1 MKATFEF
8 SLPEET
14 PEYGIYHNAPEY
26 ISALREFREW
36 LRQQRKHGDITVLGR
51 TYLEGL
57 EEVWDKFHEVCEGF
71 IDDL

>member
-14 PEYGIYHNAPEY
+14 LEYGIYYRAPEY

-36 LRQQRKHGDITVLGR
+36 LRQRRKHGDGSEDAYVVLDR
-51 TYLEGL
+51 
-57 EEVWDKFHEVCEGF
+57 VWDRFHEVCEGF
-71 IDDL
+71 TNDL

>member
-14 PEYGIYHNAPEY
+14 LEYGIYHNAPKY
-26 ISALREFREW
+26 ISALVEFREW
-36 LRQQRKHGDITVLGR
+36 LRRERKDVAGTEYVCVVLDR
-51 TYLEGL
+51 
-57 EEVWDKFHEVCEGF
+57 VWEKFHETCEGF

>member
-14 PEYGIYHNAPEY
+14 LEYGIYHNAPEY
-26 ISALREFREW
+26 ISALVEFQEW
-36 LRQQRKHGDITVLGR
+36 LRREREDVAGTEYVCVVLDR
-51 TYLEGL
+51 
-57 EEVWDKFHEVCEGF
+57 VWDKLHEVCEGF